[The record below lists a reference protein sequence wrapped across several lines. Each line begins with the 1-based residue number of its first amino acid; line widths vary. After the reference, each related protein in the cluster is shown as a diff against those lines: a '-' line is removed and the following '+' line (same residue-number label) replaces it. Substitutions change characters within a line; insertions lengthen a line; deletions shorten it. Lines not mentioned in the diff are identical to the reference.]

1 MYREQ
6 KLCTT
11 QGVKIKVSRII
22 PNGER
27 IQLETFVE
35 ATPDIEENEIPN
47 TVDLLMAI
55 LRRCC
60 VGVKQ

>member
-1 MYREQ
+1 MYRKQ

-60 VGVKQ
+60 VEVIE

>member
-60 VGVKQ
+60 VEVIE